1 MINPITNKPIEKKYK
16 PVNLSVKE
24 WTKRATTRSKAP
36 TIEHPI
42 AKGWEFGVVIC
53 NFH

>member
-1 MINPITNKPIEKKYK
+1 MINPITNKAIEKKYK

-24 WTKRATTRSKAP
+24 WTKRETTSSKAP
-36 TIEHPI
+36 TIEQPI
-42 AKGWEFGVVIC
+42 AKGLEFGVVIC